1 MTTVLL
7 PWPLTTTQST
17 PWLRVDVGT
26 STRRTRSV
34 SLNRCGSNTTI
45 RLWAEGTCMTGM
57 PENMRFKCVARN
69 GTGHTEL
76 DTSSSKGHSREGVRG
91 TCAAASQPSTA
102 ANATS
107 LFAQLAS
114 THITLANITAIQV
127 SFKASV
133 LYIGQSIFQQM

>member
-45 RLWAEGTCMTGM
+45 MLWAEWTCTTAM
-57 PENMRFKCVARN
+57 PENMRFKYVARN

-76 DTSSSKGHSREGVRG
+76 DTSSSKGHSREGISEGPVHRQANLLLLQMQHHSLPSLLPPISHSP
-91 TCAAASQPSTA
+91 TLRQYKCHLRPAS
-102 ANATS
+102 
-107 LFAQLAS
+107 
-114 THITLANITAIQV
+114 
-127 SFKASV
+127 
-133 LYIGQSIFQQM
+133 YI

>member
-45 RLWAEGTCMTGM
+45 RLWAEWTCTTGM
-57 PENMRFKCVARN
+57 PENKRFKYVARN

-76 DTSSSKGHSREGVRG
+76 DTSSSKGHSREGVGG
-91 TCAAASQPSTA
+91 TCAPASQPTTA
-102 ANATS
+102 ANRLLIHIRS
-107 LFAQLAS
+107 YGLFLAVFTFWFRS
-114 THITLANITAIQV
+114 IQFFTLYNLVNIT
-127 SFKASV
+127 S
-133 LYIGQSIFQQM
+133 